1 MPPLPQ
7 ALRRAVPARVRDDMR
22 LRALAVG
29 AGLIPPRTMH
39 STEERALLQQL
50 ARGARRVVEI
60 GVYEGS
66 SSVVLV
72 DAMAPDAILHL
83 VDPYVETALRAG
95 WRGVEQA
102 TRRTVGRAAARH
114 GGPQLRWH
122 VCTSEEA
129 ARGWPGNPVDLVFI
143 DGDHSAEAARLDWE
157 MWSPHV
163 PSGGHVVF
171 HDARLGKTHTGG
183 RGLPGPTA
191 VVDDLFRDEAP
202 VPGWRIVEEVDS
214 AVAARREG

>member
-1 MPPLPQ
+1 MPLPP
-7 ALRRAVPARVRDDMR
+7 ALRRLAPAPLRDSPR
-22 LRALAVG
+22 LRGIALG
-29 AGLIPPRTMH
+29 AGLIPPRPMH
-39 STEERALLQQL
+39 TEGEAELLRRL
-50 ARGARRVVEI
+50 AGTAGRVVEI

-191 VVDDLFRDEAP
+191 VVDDLFRSEGP

>member
-1 MPPLPQ
+1 MPLPP
-7 ALRRAVPARVRDDMR
+7 ALRRLAPAPLRDSPR
-22 LRALAVG
+22 LRGIALG
-29 AGLIPPRTMH
+29 AGLIPPRPMH
-39 STEERALLQQL
+39 TDGEAELLRRL
-50 ARGARRVVEI
+50 AATAARVVEI

-72 DAMAPDAILHL
+72 EAMAPGATLHL

-95 WRGVEQA
+95 WRGVEHA

-114 GGPQLRWH
+114 GGPHLRWH

-129 ARGWPGNPVDLVFI
+129 AHSWPGDRIDLVFI
-143 DGDHSAEAARLDWE
+143 DGDHTAEAARLDWE
-157 MWSPHV
+157 VWSPHV
-163 PSGGHVVF
+163 PTGGHVVF
-171 HDARLGKTHTGG
+171 HDARMGKTDLGG

-191 VVDDLFRDEAP
+191 VVDQLFRGEAP

-214 AVAARREG
+214 AVAVRREA

>member
-1 MPPLPQ
+1 MPLPP
-7 ALRRAVPARVRDDMR
+7 ALRRLTPAPLRDSPR
-22 LRALAVG
+22 LRGIALG
-29 AGLIPPRTMH
+29 AGLIPPRPMH
-39 STEERALLQQL
+39 TEGEAEVLRRL
-50 ARGARRVVEI
+50 AGTAGRVVEI

-191 VVDDLFRDEAP
+191 VVDDLFRGEGP